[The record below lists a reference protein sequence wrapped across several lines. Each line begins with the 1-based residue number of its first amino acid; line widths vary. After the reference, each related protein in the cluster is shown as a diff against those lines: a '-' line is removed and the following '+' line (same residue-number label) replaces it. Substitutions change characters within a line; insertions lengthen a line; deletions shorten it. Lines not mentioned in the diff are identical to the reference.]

1 MPFNVESYAER
12 LYRFGH
18 RPEDFA
24 ELADGLI
31 VVSPIRPPQVVSG
44 LHVPGQAKDIPGQ
57 FALTHKVEAVA
68 ADVPSGPLFLCVG
81 DIIKCTEAH
90 LDPLEPGCNLLSIH
104 AKHVKAVV
112 ARAHERVG
120 AEPVKDAAE

>member
-1 MPFNVESYAER
+1 MSFNLESYAER

-24 ELADGLI
+24 DLAAGLI

-68 ADVPSGPLFLCVG
+68 ADVPETGPLYLSVG

-90 LDPLEPGCNLLSIH
+90 LDPLEPGCNLLSIP
-104 AKHVKAVV
+104 AKHIKAVV
-112 ARAHERVG
+112 ARAHERI
-120 AEPVKDAAE
+120 AAPMKDAAE